1 LLLYLDKLM
10 TAHDYKDI
18 TETINLRNLIPF
30 IGLDQQINLD
40 FCAFI
45 PKSSLGIDDFALR
58 VTKTLILKVLSGLTL
73 TLEMNDSILK
83 KAI

>member
-1 LLLYLDKLM
+1 LWTVENNRVNNKYCFGRINNLLGQWLVLCQPK
-10 TAHDYKDI
+10 
-18 TETINLRNLIPF
+18 R
-30 IGLDQQINLD
+30 
-40 FCAFI
+40 FI